1 MKSIAAFILLASIVG
16 AIADKEITCIVSG
29 VRCTFR
35 GVTIGK
41 DENVSI
47 RTSSNVD
54 DHSITEVFFEGSS
67 VYAIPPEIFYKF
79 PVVKLLFMEDQ
90 KVQQIRPR
98 TFLYARYLERLM
110 LWGSNLGLIYN
121 NNFEGATNLNHLS
134 LSKTGT
140 KTIEVDAFKGLKNL
154 SFLSFG
160 VNPLQT
166 VHKDI
171 LRDLPNL
178 TELSVYNTPIQTFPK
193 DFLKN
198 NLQLKLFWAQG
209 NKIFTLDRRMFSHLK
224 SLIKLDLSGSH
235 CVDKYYENF
244 SLATLENELMICQNN
259 LEVERRINELKK
271 YFVNLK
277 FETS

>member
-1 MKSIAAFILLASIVG
+1 MKSIAAFILLASIVA
-16 AIADKEITCIVSG
+16 AIADKEITCIVNG

-54 DHSITEVFFEGSS
+54 DHSITEVYFEDSA
-67 VYAIPPEIFYKF
+67 VYAIPPEIFNKF
-79 PVVKLLFMEDQ
+79 PMVKLLFIEGQ
-90 KVQQIRPR
+90 KVHQIRPR
-98 TFLYARYLERLM
+98 TFLYARHLERIQ
-110 LWGSNLGLIYN
+110 LWNNNLGTIYSDT
-121 NNFEGATNLNHLS
+121 FEGATNLNHLS

-160 VNPLQT
+160 SNPLQN

-178 TELSVYNTPIQTFPK
+178 TELWFYSTPVQTLPK

-198 NLQLKLFWAQG
+198 NLKLQEFHAYG

-224 SLIKLDLSGSH
+224 SLTILDLNDNH
-235 CVDKYYENF
+235 CVDKKYVNV
-244 SLATLENELMICQNN
+244 SKATIENELMICQNN
-259 LEVERRINELKK
+259 FEVERRINEVKK
-271 YFVNLK
+271 
-277 FETS
+277 